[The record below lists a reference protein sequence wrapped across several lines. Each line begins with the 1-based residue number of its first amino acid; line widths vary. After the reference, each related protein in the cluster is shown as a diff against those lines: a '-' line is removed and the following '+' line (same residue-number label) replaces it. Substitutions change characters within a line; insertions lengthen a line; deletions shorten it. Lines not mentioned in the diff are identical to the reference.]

1 MTDAGTA
8 PRQDPAT
15 RQDPA
20 EHQPEPSRARRLARQ
35 VIGAAPIFIVLAIL
49 ILMIVVLN
57 PRATP
62 TYYLTLLKRA
72 APLMILAAG
81 QLFVIVSGEFDLS
94 VGAVITVIV
103 VGSALMTMGDP
114 DKTYQVLVLLL
125 ILSAGVGVANGFIT
139 TRLGVPSFITTLGMM
154 FVLTGAVRIAT
165 AGAPRGSLPDNLRMW
180 GRGSFEV
187 PIIGQVPYAVVVL
200 LIVGVAAFLLMHR
213 TNYGR
218 RLFASG
224 GSARAATLSGIEVPT
239 VRTIAFVL
247 SAVSAFIAGVLIA
260 GFGGLANSA
269 GEGYE
274 FQAISAVV
282 LGGAVLGGGRG
293 SIPTAM
299 AGALALEVLFTVLNL
314 LRFPPEIRS
323 AVQGLI
329 IIGAVA
335 YASYRLRRAA

>member
-1 MTDAGTA
+1 MSDANTGPDLT
-8 PRQDPAT
+8 PSEPQPDFSRT
-15 RQDPA
+15 RT
-20 EHQPEPSRARRLARQ
+20 LARQ
-35 VIGAAPIFIVLAIL
+35 AIGAAPIFIVLLVL

-62 TYYLTLLKRA
+62 AYYLTLLKRA

-94 VGAVITVIV
+94 VGAVITATV
-103 VGSALMTMGDP
+103 VGSALMTMGDA
-114 DKTYQVLVLLL
+114 DMTYQVLLLL
-125 ILSAGVGVANGFIT
+125 LVMSVGAGVTNGLIT
-139 TRLGVPSFITTLGMM
+139 TRLGVPSFITTLSMM
-154 FVLTGAVRIAT
+154 FVLTGVVRIVT
-165 AGAPRGSLPDNLRMW
+165 AGAPRGSLPANLRMW
-180 GRGSFEV
+180 GRESFEA
-187 PIIGQVPYAVVVL
+187 PLIGQVPYAVIIL
-200 LIVGVAAFLLMHR
+200 LIVGVVAFYLMHR
-213 TNYGR
+213 TNFGR
-218 RLFASG
+218 RLFAAG
-224 GSARAATLSGIEVPT
+224 GNARAAQLSGVDVPT
-239 VRTIAFVL
+239 VRTMAFFL
-247 SAVSAFIAGVLIA
+247 SGVSAFIAGTLIA

-299 AGALALEVLFTVLNL
+299 AGALTLEALFTVLNL

-335 YASYRLRRAA
+335 YASYRLRRAG

>member
-1 MTDAGTA
+1 MIDVTH
-8 PRQDPAT
+8 
-15 RQDPA
+15 PA
-20 EHQPEPSRARRLARQ
+20 EPIADVAPQASRASRIVRQ
-35 VIGAAPIFIVLAIL
+35 ALGAAPIFIVLAVLLVAVAI
-49 ILMIVVLN
+49 LN
-57 PRATP
+57 PRANP
-62 TYYLTLLKRA
+62 TYFLTILKRA

-94 VGAVITVIV
+94 VGAIITVIV

-114 DKTYQVLVLLL
+114 DMTYQVMLALLL
-125 ILSAGVGVANGFIT
+125 LSLAVGVANGFIT

-165 AGAPRGSLPDNLRMW
+165 AGAPRGALPANLRMW
-180 GRGSFEV
+180 GREGFEV
-187 PIIGQVPYAVVVL
+187 PILGQVPYAIVIL
-200 LIVGVAAFLLMHR
+200 LIVGLASFFLMHR

-218 RLFASG
+218 RLFAVG
-224 GSARAATLSGIEVPT
+224 GNARAASRSGVDVPT
-239 VRTIAFVL
+239 VRTIAFVI
-247 SAVSAFIAGVLIA
+247 SAITAFISGILVA

-274 FQAISAVV
+274 FYAISAVV

-299 AGALALEVLFTVLNL
+299 AGALTLEVLFTVLNL

-335 YASYRLRRAA
+335 YASYRLRRAG